1 MLEELRLNPRA
12 SAARTRGRGTG
23 VSAATEPVEVDRE
36 LSTGFADRARL
47 RSTGV
52 SGPIHSEWC
61 GVRKEAVG

>member
-12 SAARTRGRGTG
+12 SAARTCRCCSGQDAVTD
-23 VSAATEPVEVDRE
+23 PVRVDLN

-52 SGPIHSEWC
+52 SAPIHSAWC
-61 GVRKEAVG
+61 GLAKEEVA